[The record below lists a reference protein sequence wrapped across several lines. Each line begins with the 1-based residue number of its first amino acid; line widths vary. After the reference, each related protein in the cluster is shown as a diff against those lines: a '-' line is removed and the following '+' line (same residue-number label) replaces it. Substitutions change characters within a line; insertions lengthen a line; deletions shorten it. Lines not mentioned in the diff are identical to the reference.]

1 MNKHTPGP
9 WQLARFNPERATVEV
24 ETVARG
30 DELPD
35 QGYFIALVG
44 SYAAEPGPD
53 ARLIAA
59 APDLLAACEELLATH
74 TPGACGSRTW
84 NAREAASAATR
95 KAKGEC

>member
-9 WQLARFNPERATVEV
+9 WQLARFNANRATVEV

-59 APDLLAACEELLATH
+59 APDLLAALEYILDWS
-74 TPGACGSRTW
+74 PDGSKWSGET
-84 NAREAASAATR
+84 ARDMGRAAIA
-95 KAKGEC
+95 KARGEC

>member
-9 WQLARFNPERATVEV
+9 WTITGDRDAIEAQCPGAPYKIIIA
-24 ETVARG
+24 ETI
-30 DELPD
+30 
-35 QGYFIALVG
+35 GYKHIR
-44 SYAAEPGPD
+44 EPN